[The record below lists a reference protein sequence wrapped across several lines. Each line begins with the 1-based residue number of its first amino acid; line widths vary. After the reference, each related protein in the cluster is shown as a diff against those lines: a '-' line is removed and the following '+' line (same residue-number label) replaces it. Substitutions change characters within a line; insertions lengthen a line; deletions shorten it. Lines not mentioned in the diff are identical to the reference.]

1 MALDHPTATSASGRP
16 GPGHG
21 NTGEVRFPADERLP
35 CDRLLS
41 DVWERART
49 GHGQGDAHTDACV
62 YCRDAVDGLTTLD
75 RATDALRTRGPS
87 ARALVERIVA
97 AVRAELRL
105 GRLLPLDDPTGE
117 LRIAEA
123 TAAGVLRRAAGR
135 VPGVLAAGCRLAP
148 GAAGSEHRVTVAMTL
163 SVTLDQ
169 PLPGRTEEVRRAV
182 ADAAAHELG
191 LAVEAIDLRVSAEW
205 ERRPHPTDGRAS
217 GPGVAP

>member
-16 GPGHG
+16 GPGYR

-62 YCRDAVDGLTTLD
+62 YCRDAVDGLTALD

-148 GAAGSEHRVTVAMTL
+148 GPAGSEHRVTVAMTL
-163 SVTLDQ
+163 SLTLDQ

-191 LAVEAIDLRVSAEW
+191 LAVDAIDLRVSAEW
-205 ERRPHPTDGRAS
+205 ERPHPTGGRAS
-217 GPGVAP
+217 GPGVAT

>member
-1 MALDHPTATSASGRP
+1 MALDHPTATSSSGRP
-16 GPGHG
+16 GPVHG
-21 NTGEVRFPADERLP
+21 SPGGIRFPADERLP
-35 CDRLLS
+35 CARLLS

-49 GHGQGDAHTDACV
+49 GRDQDDAHTDGCV
-62 YCRDAVDGLTTLD
+62 YCRDAVEGLTALD

-97 AVRAELRL
+97 AVRAEVRL
-105 GRLLPLDDPTGE
+105 GRLVPLDDPTGE
-117 LRIAEA
+117 LRIAET

-135 VPGVLAAGCRLAP
+135 VPGVLAASCRLAP
-148 GAAGSEHRVTVAMTL
+148 GAAGTETRVSVAMTL

-169 PLPGRTEEVRRAV
+169 PLPGRTEQVRRAV

-205 ERRPHPTDGRAS
+205 ERPHPTDSRAS
-217 GPGVAP
+217 GPGVAT

>member
-1 MALDHPTATSASGRP
+1 MALEHPTATSASGRP

-21 NTGEVRFPADERLP
+21 NTGGVRFPADERLP

-41 DVWERART
+41 DVWERARA
-49 GHGQGDAHTDACV
+49 GRDQGDAHTDGCV
-62 YCRDAVDGLTTLD
+62 YCRDAVDGLTALD

-97 AVRAELRL
+97 AVRAEVRL

-135 VPGVLAAGCRLAP
+135 VPGVLAASCRLAP
-148 GAAGSEHRVTVAMTL
+148 GAAGTENRVTVAMTL

-169 PLPGRTEEVRRAV
+169 PLPGRTEQVRRAV
-182 ADAAAHELG
+182 AEAAAHELG
-191 LAVEAIDLRVSAEW
+191 LAVDAIDLRVSAEW
-205 ERRPHPTDGRAS
+205 ERPHPADGRAP
-217 GPGVAP
+217 GPGVAT

>member
-1 MALDHPTATSASGRP
+1 MALDHPTATSSSGRP
-16 GPGHG
+16 GPGRG
-21 NTGEVRFPADERLP
+21 NTGEVWFPADERLP
-35 CDRLLS
+35 CARLLS

-49 GHGQGDAHTDACV
+49 GGDQGDAHTDRCV
-62 YCRDAVDGLTTLD
+62 YCRDAVEGLMALD

-97 AVRAELRL
+97 AVRAEVRL

-117 LRIAEA
+117 LRIAET

-135 VPGVLAAGCRLAP
+135 VPGVLAASCRLVP
-148 GAAGSEHRVTVAMTL
+148 GAAEGTESRVTVAMTL

-169 PLPGRTEEVRRAV
+169 PLPGRTEQVRRAV

-191 LAVEAIDLRVSAEW
+191 LAVDAIDLRVSAEW
-205 ERRPHPTDGRAS
+205 ERPHPTGAS
-217 GPGVAP
+217 GPGVAT